1 MNILNTI
8 NGIDFLLLMGLLS
21 FVFLVFGMYGKMKVL
36 EYEIEEIKTDSKKI
50 LQGEKIKWIYL
61 NITERDKNE

>member
-50 LQGEKIKWIYL
+50 LQGEKIK
-61 NITERDKNE
+61 